1 MKVKICFFVALCFA
15 INLNA
20 QNNVNQ
26 DKKEEI
32 KENKIVHQIG
42 FQANALISQ
51 LIPFD
56 PNNLPENV
64 NPYIIYYSFNS
75 VKSGWG
81 FRTGGGLVLDKNA
94 TNDGITARNINNNK
108 WGFRIGIDK
117 QFQLSERWTSGAG
130 FDLLYQTDKQITKTV
145 TESFVKATSEINS
158 NTTQFGGGFMG
169 WIRFAISKNIL
180 LGTEASFYYLTGS
193 NRLIT
198 RTTQEGQ
205 GFPFTETKT
214 DDKFDISNGNFN
226 VPLTLYVIVRF

>member
-1 MKVKICFFVALCFA
+1 MKVIICFFIAFCLS
-15 INLNA
+15 ITLNA

-26 DKKEEI
+26 EI
-32 KENKIVHQIG
+32 KDKKIVHQIG

-56 PNNLPENV
+56 PNNIPENV
-64 NPYIIYYSFNS
+64 NPYIIYYSLNS
-75 VKSGWG
+75 AKSGWG
-81 FRTGGGLVLDKNA
+81 FRTGGGLVLNKNA

-108 WGFRIGIDK
+108 WGFRIGLEK
-117 QFQLSERWTSGAG
+117 QFNLSERWTSGAG

-145 TESFVKATSEINS
+145 TESFITATSEINS

-226 VPLTLYVIVRF
+226 VPLTLYVLVRF

>member
-1 MKVKICFFVALCFA
+1 MKGKICFVVAICFA
-15 INLNA
+15 IQLNA

-26 DKKEEI
+26 EKDEEI
-32 KENKIVHQIG
+32 RDKKIVHQIG

-56 PNNLPENV
+56 QNTLPDKV
-64 NPYIIYYSFNS
+64 NPYIIYYSLNS
-75 VKSGWG
+75 AKSGWG

-108 WGFRIGIDK
+108 WGFRIGVEK
-117 QFQLSERWTSGAG
+117 QFRLSERWTSGAG

-145 TESFVKATSEINS
+145 TESFIKATSEINS

-169 WIRFAISKNIL
+169 WIRFTVSKNIL

-226 VPLTLYVIVRF
+226 VPLTLYVLVRF